1 MTRGQWAIIIVL
13 AVLVVGVFGIAA
25 WLYLRPVGP
34 VVLDTPTPWHPPT
47 FPPTWTPVPAW
58 APTATEQVR
67 RAQATVT
74 AIAARTATAQ
84 ARMDAALVQFPAVEI
99 GLRMD
104 GGAAGMTLLRAG
116 WVRYGVI
123 WMRVRMENLGSEP
136 LHLAPASFSLIDT
149 RENRHPVNVDETA
162 RARDGLTE
170 RDLAPGESAEVV
182 LIFPVEPGSLPGQ
195 LIYEDGRNPTLALDI
210 YNWLLSRED

>member
-1 MTRGQWAIIIVL
+1 MTKGQWAIIVVL
-13 AVLVVGVFGIAA
+13 AVLVVVVFGIAA

-34 VVLDTPTPWHPPT
+34 VVLDTPTPWRPPT
-47 FPPTWTPVPAW
+47 FPPTWTPMPAW
-58 APTATEQVR
+58 VPTATEQVR

-74 AIAARTATAQ
+74 AIAAKTATAQ
-84 ARMDAALVQFPAVEI
+84 ARIDAALAQFPAVEI

-136 LHLAPASFSLIDT
+136 LHLSPASFFLIDT
-149 RENRHPVNVDETA
+149 RENRHPVDVDETR
-162 RARDGLTE
+162 RARDGLAE
-170 RDLAPGESAEVV
+170 RDLAPGEPAEVV
-182 LIFPVEPGSLPGQ
+182 LIFSVEPGSLPGQ
-195 LIYEDGRNPTLALDI
+195 LIYEDGHNPTLALDI